1 MCCFIA
7 QLVEHRTGIRW
18 GHGFESRWGIDF
30 VRLLLSNCLNWK
42 NLLRWLPFIYHRS
55 SHMNYFIYTSR
66 QGLRRSLMWLGACL
80 LSALNVIERILNLIR
95 CSIGS
100 QWRSLRRGVMWSYLL
115 DLNTILTAQFNTRWS
130 RCNKYL
136 GTPYSN
142 ELQPLTFD
150 IMKACT
156 RDLVV
161 SINIFR

>member
-1 MCCFIA
+1 
-7 QLVEHRTGIRW
+7 
-18 GHGFESRWGIDF
+18 
-30 VRLLLSNCLNWK
+30 
-42 NLLRWLPFIYHRS
+42 
-55 SHMNYFIYTSR
+55 
-66 QGLRRSLMWLGACL
+66 
-80 LSALNVIERILNLIR
+80 
-95 CSIGS
+95 
-100 QWRSLRRGVMWSYLL
+100 MWSYLL

-150 IMKACT
+150 VMKACT